1 MRLYF
6 IGAGCYK
13 LCKNIGKE
21 IEHLERKKDLLI
33 FQRDRF
39 QASTPELQEIAMK
52 SFAEDIAECDRVR
65 EVLLNTYKE
74 ITGSNYRDKASARMT
89 VEEVQGFIRNHLYFR
104 GITDVSWTRS
114 GTKNGYEI
122 ATVSWTEKV

>member
-104 GITDVSWTRS
+104 CITDVSWTRS

>member
-39 QASTPELQEIAMK
+39 QASTPELQETAMK
-52 SFAEDIAECDRVR
+52 SFAEDIIECDRVR

-74 ITGSNYRDKASARMT
+74 ITGNNYRDKASAKMT
-89 VEEVQGFIRNHLYFR
+89 VDEVQDFIRTNLYFH
-104 GITDVSWTRS
+104 GIKDASWTRC

-122 ATVSWTEKV
+122 AIVSWTEQV

>member
-1 MRLYF
+1 MRYFF

-39 QASTPELQEIAMK
+39 QASTPELQEMAMK
-52 SFAEDIAECDRVR
+52 SFAEDIVECERVR
-65 EVLLNTYKE
+65 EVLLHTYKE
-74 ITGSNYRDKASARMT
+74 ITGNNYRDKVSIEVT
-89 VEEVQGFIRNHLYFR
+89 VDFVQDFIRNNLYFR

-122 ATVSWTEKV
+122 ATVLWTEKV